1 MIELENKLKG
11 IIGIAKKAGKIVSG
25 AEQCEKEIRLNKS
38 ELIIIAKDI
47 SKTGEK
53 AITNICTHYKVRY
66 IMCLSKN
73 ELGRIVGAA
82 GERTV
87 VSVNDKGLADA
98 ILKKYSELQ

>member
-25 AEQCEKEIRLNKS
+25 AQQCEKEIRLNKS

-47 SKTGEK
+47 SQTGEK
-53 AITNICTHYKVRY
+53 AITDCCTHYKVKY
-66 IMCLSKN
+66 IMCLSKD

-98 ILKKYSELQ
+98 ILKKYSKLQ